1 MLQTANTL
9 QQNVNAPIDWISR
22 MKENENKTLKI
33 IYTKYRKEC
42 ILDIQRKHQIC
53 LEDAKEIFQVSIIIF
68 YDNIMSGKLYHLQT
82 NIKNYILG
90 VAHRKV
96 LESYRQQKREIK
108 IRQSSLLFNS
118 LDEHEELNDEQL
130 KMIKKLNNALNSIG
144 DPCKYILQ
152 LFYYKRFTIA
162 DITQLLGYKNDNTT
176 KNLKYKCIKRLQKKI
191 N

>member
-1 MLQTANTL
+1 MVQTANTL
-9 QQNVNAPIDWISR
+9 QKNVNTQFDWISR

-42 ILDIQRKHQIC
+42 IHDIQRKHQISM
-53 LEDAKEIFQVSIIIF
+53 EDAKEIFQVSIIIL
-68 YDNIMSGKLYHLQT
+68 YDNIMSGKLDQLKT
-82 NIKNYILG
+82 NVKNYILG
-90 VAHRKV
+90 VAHKKV
-96 LESYRQQKREIK
+96 LESYRQQKKEQK
-108 IRQSSLLFNS
+108 IRNASLLFYSIN
-118 LDEHEELNDEQL
+118 EKEEMNDEQ
-130 KMIKKLNNALNSIG
+130 MNMVKKLNNALEGIG

-152 LFYYKRFTIA
+152 LFYYKRFSIT